1 MQICIILYI
10 YANLYNII
18 HICLVYNVIL
28 TLIKQYKPIIVHKII
43 KNQILFLSGFC
54 RELGI
59 GIVAYSPLGRG
70 FFTTGPKLVETLSND
85 DVRKVCVN
93 VYYVMGF
100 RPSRPNYFT
109 CTAHLYLYCTLLVPH
124 TYASYIRH

>member
-1 MQICIILYI
+1 MQICIILYT
-10 YANLYNII
+10 YVNLYIII

-54 RELGI
+54 RKLGI

-85 DVRKVCVN
+85 DVRKVCRSIYHTNDELQINCVTDA
-93 VYYVMGF
+93 F
-100 RPSRPNYFT
+100 RIIN
-109 CTAHLYLYCTLLVPH
+109 L
-124 TYASYIRH
+124 